1 MVWCAV
7 RRAGVLAGSCEV
19 GNGELRSN
27 FEVGI
32 GEVGIG
38 ELRCGRRVRYVAR
51 GPRHGEGGE
60 GQVPSGLS
68 GETSVSGVSD

>member
-19 GNGELRSN
+19 GSGELR
-27 FEVGI
+27 VG
-32 GEVGIG
+32 GG

-51 GPRHGEGGE
+51 GPRHGEGSE